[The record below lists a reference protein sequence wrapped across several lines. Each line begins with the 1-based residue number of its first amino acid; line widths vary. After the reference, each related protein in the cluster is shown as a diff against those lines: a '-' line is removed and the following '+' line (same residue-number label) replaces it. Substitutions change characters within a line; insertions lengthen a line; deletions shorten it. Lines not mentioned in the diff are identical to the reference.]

1 MYKINSMIQKYM
13 IDNPSSHVFRV
24 NRDIGIVIFSD
35 DKCLRVYTSDME
47 LLKEWNDSTMYAYAS
62 EFFDELVEECKNN
75 LN

>member
-13 IDNPSSHVFRV
+13 IDNPSSHVFRL

-47 LLKEWNDSTMYAYAS
+47 LLKEFNDSTMYAYAS

>member
-13 IDNPSSHVFRV
+13 IDNPSSHVFRL